1 MQKSINGAT
10 FRKMIVNGAKL
21 LDAHKAHVNELNVF
35 PVPDGDTGTNM
46 SMTMLSAS
54 REVAA
59 CPTNNMPELCDA
71 VSKGA
76 LRGARGNSGVILSQ
90 ILKGMTSVLAGST
103 ELTAK
108 TFAKAFAAG
117 TEVAY
122 KAVTKPKEGTIL
134 SVIRAVSEAA
144 EKAAKKNV
152 ELKDFFATVIAAGEE
167 MLKQTPEMLPV
178 LKKAGVVDAG
188 GRGLLILFQGFL
200 NVLLGQEE
208 AYNIEFDD
216 AYKAGGTASPYDE
229 QSHFNYNDLAEIEF
243 AYCTEFFIVN
253 LYKKTTEA
261 DIDKFREKLMEIG
274 DCVLVI
280 GDLSLVKVHVH
291 SNVPGQVLTYALEL
305 GELDH
310 LKIENM
316 LQQNRELKN
325 KQQEE
330 LKPFGLVA
338 VCAGDGLTAI
348 FKDLLVDNIIEG
360 GQTMNPSAD
369 DIAKACDAVAAKDVF
384 VFPNNKNIILA
395 ANQAKALSKRTIHV
409 IPTTNIPQG
418 LSAVLSFNPEDTI
431 DGNLKNMN
439 DALGSVRSGSVT
451 YAVRTTQIG
460 NFDLKE
466 GDIIGMDAK
475 DIVAKGDSVSQVTEQ
490 LIDKMM
496 DDDVNCISLYFGNDV
511 REEDA
516 NAIAA
521 DITKKYRNC
530 DVDVHYGGQP
540 LYYFIVSLE

>member
-10 FRKMIVNGAKL
+10 FRKMIMNGAKL
-21 LDAHKAHVNELNVF
+21 LDANKTHVNELNVF

-54 REVAA
+54 REIAN
-59 CPTNNMPELCDA
+59 CSTNNMPDLCDA
-71 VSKGA
+71 VARGA

-90 ILKGMTSVLAGST
+90 ILKGMTSVLAQSS
-103 ELTAK
+103 ELSAK

-117 TEVAY
+117 TEIAY

-134 SVIRAVSEAA
+134 SVVRALSEAA
-144 EKAAKKNV
+144 EKTAKKNV
-152 ELKDFFATVIAAGEE
+152 ELKDFFTSVLASGEE

-208 AYNIEFDD
+208 DYSLEFDD
-216 AYKAGGTASPYDE
+216 AYKAGSSDSPYDE
-229 QSHFNYNDLAEIEF
+229 QAHFNYTDLAEIEF
-243 AYCTEFFIVN
+243 AYCTEFFIIN

-261 DIDKFREKLMEIG
+261 DIDLFREKLMTIG

-280 GDLSLVKVHVH
+280 GDLSMVKVHVH
-291 SNVPGQVLTYALEL
+291 SNAPGQVLSYALEL

-316 LQQNRELKN
+316 LQQNRDLKS
-325 KQQEE
+325 KQQED
-330 LKPFGLVA
+330 LKPFGLVS

-384 VFPNNKNIILA
+384 VFPNNKNIVLA
-395 ANQAKALSKRTIHV
+395 ANQAKALSKRNIHV
-409 IPTTNIPQG
+409 IPTSNIPQG
-418 LSAVLSFNPEDTI
+418 LSAVLAFNPEDTV

-439 DALGSVRSGSVT
+439 DSLAGVRSGSVT
-451 YAVRTTQIG
+451 YAVRNTQIG

-475 DIVAKGDSVSQVTEQ
+475 DIVAKGDSVGTVTEQ

-496 DDDVNCISLYFGNDV
+496 DDDISCISLYFGNDV
-511 REEDA
+511 KEEDA

-521 DITKKYRNC
+521 DLTKKYRSC